1 LDGKPILLVYLT
13 RKLDLVGKLPTVLEL
28 ILREA
33 RTLVDVS
40 TQQNLLMVNS
50 FNEFHEGKKAA
61 RMFNSACRILITLSL
76 TNRIHT
82 STTDTQI
89 EPCIGIP
96 TSLPQNL
103 TNGMVYK
110 GYGELYLQI
119 LRRETVLL

>member
-1 LDGKPILLVYLT
+1 LSHTDKPGSLF
-13 RKLDLVGKLPTVLEL
+13 EAA
-28 ILREA
+28 LREA

-40 TQQNLLMVNS
+40 TQNLLMVNS
-50 FNEFHEGKKAA
+50 FNEFHEGKRAA
-61 RMFNSACRILITLSL
+61 RMFDRAYRILITLSP

-103 TNGMVYK
+103 TNGMEYE